1 MLAVE
6 SNKEIALTKA
16 QFAIYR
22 CLCYFNIFSYP
33 VRAEEIQ
40 EYCDIELSNEEFD
53 PALQELLG
61 SNLVHK
67 ALGYYSTNED
77 IAALISKR
85 VHAEN
90 RFLRKLSK
98 IRRFSSL
105 VAKFPFVQF
114 VGISGS
120 CAKGLFDEEGDVDYF
135 VIAKP
140 GKLWLCRSLLIL
152 FKKVVLFNSRT
163 YFCLNYFIDEENL
176 EIPDKNIFVAH
187 ELLAIAP
194 INNTALFQRFRKAN
208 GWANGFL
215 PNKSDI
221 NISFTN
227 SNLKKP
233 LLSRGIEKVLSNAL
247 GEKLDAYFLKFTL
260 ATWRKR
266 FPHLSE
272 EDFEHRFRSTRK
284 VSKHHPRGFQKK
296 VLAELQSQLANIT
309 LLD

>member
-1 MLAVE
+1 MLAVQSKKAIE
-6 SNKEIALTKA
+6 LTKS
-16 QFAIYR
+16 QFSIYR

-33 VRAEEIQ
+33 LRAEEIQ
-40 EYCDIELSNEEFD
+40 EYCDVELNKEEFYR
-53 PALQELLG
+53 ALQELLG
-61 SNLVHK
+61 SKLVYQSM
-67 ALGYYSTNED
+67 GYYSANEN

-85 VHAEN
+85 VFAEN
-90 RFLRKLSK
+90 RFLRKLPK
-98 IRRFSSL
+98 IRRFASL

-140 GKLWLCRSLLIL
+140 GKLWLCRSMLIV
-152 FKKVVLFNSRT
+152 FKKVVLLNSRT
-163 YFCLNYFIDEENL
+163 YFCLNYFIDEDSL
-176 EIPDKNIFVAH
+176 EIPDRNLFVAH

-194 INNTALFQRFRKAN
+194 VNNTALFKRFRKAN
-208 GWANGFL
+208 VWANNFL

-227 SNLKKP
+227 TNLKKP
-233 LLSRGIEKVLSNAL
+233 LLSRGIEKLLSNTL

-260 ATWRKR
+260 ETWRKR
-266 FPHLSE
+266 FSHLSE
-272 EDFEHRFRSTRK
+272 EDFQHRFRSTRK

-296 VLAELQSQLANIT
+296 VLDELQSQLANIT
-309 LLD
+309 LLE